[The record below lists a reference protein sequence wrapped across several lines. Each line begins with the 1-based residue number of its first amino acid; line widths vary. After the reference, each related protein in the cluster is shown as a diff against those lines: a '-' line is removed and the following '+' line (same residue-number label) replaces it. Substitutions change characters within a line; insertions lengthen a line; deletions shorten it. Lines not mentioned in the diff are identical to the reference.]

1 MKFIHYIIICLAFI
15 IVGCSPSLGPDID
28 ENGMIHI
35 KYTESDAD
43 FPNPERGWIVNS
55 YFHSADA
62 SPFKLN
68 SMEMHRRLNRTVLL
82 VLYSLT
88 DFMESDISQD
98 YLDLIQENFKILRKG
113 GMKCVLRF
121 AYKNDMYETGHPWD
135 ASPEWVHRHIE
146 QLKPLMQQNSDV
158 ILCLQAGFI
167 GVWGEWA
174 YTDHFVSGPQS
185 VADHSLR
192 KEVVMA
198 LLDAMPQDRQIALRT
213 PMFKRK
219 MFLYSY
225 KDTLTL
231 ETAHSGSIASRI
243 CGHNDCFGA
252 DSNDMGT
259 FTEGGSRDLW
269 KKDTRYVL
277 MGGETC
283 QVYNYCNCVGSQKD
297 LADYHWTYLNY
308 GGKGITQWKLQGCWE
323 DISRRLGYRLS
334 ITEVSHTAE
343 PKAGKDFELV
353 VNIINTGYAA
363 PMNPRDVEFVL
374 VNENGDRKVYK
385 CHDADPRFWMA
396 GESVTLSKTIE
407 LPENAE
413 GEYTIFLNLPD
424 GRASLRNDARFSIRL
439 ANDDIWDEQTGYNKI
454 VQITL

>member
-43 FPNPERGWIVNS
+43 FPNPERGWIVNN

-82 VLYSLT
+82 VLYYLT
-88 DFMESDISQD
+88 DFMESDISQE

-121 AYKNDMYETGHPWD
+121 AYKDDMYETGHPWD

-192 KEVVMA
+192 KEVMMA

-225 KDTLTL
+225 QDTLTF

-252 DSNDMGT
+252 TENDMGT
-259 FTEGGSRDLW
+259 FTENGSRDLW
-269 KKDTRYVL
+269 KKDTRFVL

-283 QVYNYCNCVGSQKD
+283 QVYDYCKCEGSQKD
-297 LADYHWTYLNY
+297 LEDYHWTYLNV
-308 GGKGITQWKLQGCWE
+308 GGRGIAQWKQQGCLE
-323 DISRRLGYRLS
+323 TITKRLGYRLS
-334 ITEVSHTAE
+334 LTKASFTSR
-343 PKAGKDFELV
+343 PKAGKEFDIFLHIK
-353 VNIINTGYAA
+353 NSGYAS
-363 PMNPRDVEFVL
+363 PMNPRDFEFVL
-374 VNENGDRKVYK
+374 MDSEGNRHIYRYD
-385 CHDADPRFWMA
+385 DIDPRFWMA
-396 GESVTLSKTIE
+396 GETTVISRTIT
-407 LPENAE
+407 LPEDAE
-413 GEYTIFLNLPD
+413 GEYTLYLNLPD
-424 GRASLRNDARFSIRL
+424 GRASLRNNPRYSIRL
-439 ANDDIWDEQTGYNKI
+439 ANDDIWDEQTGYNI
-454 VQITL
+454 ITKFKL